1 MLHTK
6 KILNRIEIIYHI
18 LLLFLIYLTE
28 IGAQIIDTDN
38 IDRGYSLFL
47 GLKDIVPINFTM
59 PLMSLYSFIIDYLDI
74 YGIMFKIIL
83 FFNCLLV
90 YNITRK
96 ITNKIPAIFSSFG
109 IYLLF
114 TQNNNIKPLSF
125 ENLLYSLAL
134 LTMVDLYINKL
145 KRYNLINSILAG
157 ISISITFLIKS
168 PLFLMPFFSLI
179 FDYLYIKTDKK
190 NLY

>member
-28 IGAQIIDTDN
+28 IGAQIIDTDD

-47 GLKDIVPINFTM
+47 GLKDIILINFTM

-145 KRYNLINSILAG
+145 KCYNLINSILAG

-168 PLFLMPFFSLI
+168 PLFLMPFFPLFLI
-179 FDYLYIKTDKK
+179 IYI
-190 NLY
+190 

>member
-28 IGAQIIDTDN
+28 IGAQIIDTDD

-47 GLKDIVPINFTM
+47 GLKDIILINFTM
-59 PLMSLYSFIIDYLDI
+59 PLMSLYSFIIDYLEI

-83 FFNCLLV
+83 FFNCLLI

-96 ITNKIPAIFSSFG
+96 ITNKIQAIFSSFG

-168 PLFLMPFFSLI
+168 PLFLMPFFPLI